1 MKKVRIGAICAG
13 ILALSLAVTVPATGQ
28 QPAADNDGHAAALAE
43 ANSLRAEAAELY
55 STRNS
60 NWDKV
65 VRLHVK
71 AAGVA
76 PKDDPMRMNDF
87 WMAGVVSESLG
98 NLREAQLYME
108 RAADLAL
115 EIKDNFRA
123 GEVYLAAAIVSA
135 RRGEYGKANLLLD
148 RAESAADPDV
158 MDAKLCDGLRERIA
172 MLRGGGF

>member
-1 MKKVRIGAICAG
+1 MNRTHTGTLGAG
-13 ILALSLAVTVPATGQ
+13 ILALSLAFAVPAAGQ
-28 QPAADNDGHAAALAE
+28 QTFVVNNGDAAALAE
-43 ANSLRAEAAELY
+43 ANSLRAEAVELY
-55 STRNS
+55 STS
-60 NWDKV
+60 EGNWSKV

-71 AAGVA
+71 AASVA

-87 WMAGVVSESLG
+87 WMAGVVSETLG

-108 RAADLAL
+108 KAADLAL
-115 EIKDNFRA
+115 EMKDNFRA

-148 RAESAADPDV
+148 RAEIAADPDQL
-158 MDAKLCDGLRERIA
+158 DPELCDCLMERIA

>member
-1 MKKVRIGAICAG
+1 MKRGTTGTIGVG
-13 ILALSLAVTVPATGQ
+13 ILALSLAFAVPATGQ
-28 QPAADNDGHAAALAE
+28 QTDAVAGDDAEALAAANDLRTE
-43 ANSLRAEAAELY
+43 ALELY
-55 STRNS
+55 STS
-60 NWDKV
+60 EGNWSKV

-71 AAGVA
+71 AASVA

-108 RAADLAL
+108 KAADLAL
-115 EIKDNFRA
+115 ELKDNFRA

-148 RAESAADPDV
+148 RAEIAADPDQL
-158 MDAKLCDGLRERIA
+158 DAELCDCLMERIA